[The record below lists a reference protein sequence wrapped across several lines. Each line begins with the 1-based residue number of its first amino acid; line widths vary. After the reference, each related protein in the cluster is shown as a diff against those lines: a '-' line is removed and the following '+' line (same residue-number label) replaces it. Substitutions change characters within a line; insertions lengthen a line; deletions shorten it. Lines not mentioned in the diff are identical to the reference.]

1 MPEAWPTLAVRA
13 TRSALEPL
21 RDAERAEPMAAYMK
35 GVAPFLGVST
45 PARRIALRQGWCD
58 LALPE
63 SDDLGSAAVALM
75 AMREREFHYAAC
87 DIVTRY
93 RPQADAY
100 FLDSYVTDLLVT
112 KPWWDTVDALV
123 SAAVSPLCL
132 RYDADWLVTEW
143 SDSGDT
149 WLIRAALTH
158 QRGWRS
164 QTRVPRVLELCDQHW
179 SNPEFFVAK
188 AIGWALRDIAALDP
202 HGVQRFLEVR
212 QKTNPVA
219 TREAQRGIS
228 RAAGAT
234 R

>member
-1 MPEAWPTLAVRA
+1 
-13 TRSALEPL
+13 
-21 RDAERAEPMAAYMK
+21 MK
-35 GVAPFLGVST
+35 GVAPFLGVGT
-45 PARRIALRQGWCD
+45 PARRTALRQAWRG
-58 LALPE
+58 LPQPL
-63 SDDLGSAAVALM
+63 SDDLGKAAIRLM

-93 RPQADAY
+93 RAQADAY

-132 RYDADWLVTEW
+132 RYDADWLVTQW
-143 SDSGDT
+143 SGSGDT

-164 QTRVPRVLELCDQHW
+164 QTRIPRVLELCDEHW
-179 SNPEFFVAK
+179 GNPEFFVAK
-188 AIGWALRDIAALDP
+188 AIGWALRDVASLDP
-202 HGVQRFLEVR
+202 HSVERFLAGR
-212 QKTNPVA
+212 RRTNSVA
-219 TREAQRGIS
+219 TREAQRGVS
-228 RAAGAT
+228 RAFAKAA